1 MPCVSSPP
9 GVNSMPPSH
18 ASTQNKGATPCL
30 KSLNRP
36 ILRPQWRPVF
46 STPNGRGFVFFFQ
59 KRVFVSKTR
68 RHSQGR
74 RRARRQLV
82 AIRQYQY
89 QVLSARADSL
99 CTEFADRWGLD
110 VDLLRARIPG
120 LAKLAG
126 LSVPPPTKNYAR
138 LACLGMIA
146 IPLALF
152 LLGVMAGLV
161 SVGFHLV
168 GGR

>member
-1 MPCVSSPP
+1 MSQFSNPP
-9 GVNSMPPSH
+9 ALMGAGRLNS
-18 ASTQNKGATPCL
+18 KW
-30 KSLNRP
+30 KR
-36 ILRPQWRPVF
+36 IL
-46 STPNGRGFVFFFQ
+46 FFFH
-59 KRVFVSKTR
+59 KRVFLSRIESILNAAAGHEGNSLPSGTFE
-68 RHSQGR
+68 
-74 RRARRQLV
+74 
-82 AIRQYQY
+82 Y

-126 LSVPPPTKNYAR
+126 LSVSPPTKNYVR

-152 LLGVMAGLV
+152 LVGIMAGLV

-168 GGR
+168 GGH

>member
-1 MPCVSSPP
+1 MLEITESTNPP
-9 GVNSMPPSH
+9 APMEAGCLNSRW
-18 ASTQNKGATPCL
+18 KRVL
-30 KSLNRP
+30 
-36 ILRPQWRPVF
+36 
-46 STPNGRGFVFFFQ
+46 FFFH
-59 KRVFVSKTR
+59 KRVFLSR
-68 RHSQGR
+68 LEGILNAAAGHEGNSLPSGN
-74 RRARRQLV
+74 
-82 AIRQYQY
+82 YQY
-89 QVLSARADSL
+89 QVLSTRAESL
-99 CTEFADRWGLD
+99 CTEFAERWGLD

-146 IPLALF
+146 IPMALF
-152 LLGVMAGLV
+152 LLGIMAGLI

>member
-1 MPCVSSPP
+1 MSEITLLTNTPASREV
-9 GVNSMPPSH
+9 GRLNS
-18 ASTQNKGATPCL
+18 KW
-30 KSLNRP
+30 KR
-36 ILRPQWRPVF
+36 IL
-46 STPNGRGFVFFFQ
+46 FFFHR
-59 KRVFVSKTR
+59 RVFLSR
-68 RHSQGR
+68 LEG
-74 RRARRQLV
+74 
-82 AIRQYQY
+82 
-89 QVLSARADSL
+89 VLSAAAGHEGNSLPAGTFEYKVLCARADSL

-126 LSVPPPTKNYAR
+126 LSVPPPTRNYTR

-152 LLGVMAGLV
+152 LVGIMAGLV
-161 SVGFHLV
+161 SVGFHFV